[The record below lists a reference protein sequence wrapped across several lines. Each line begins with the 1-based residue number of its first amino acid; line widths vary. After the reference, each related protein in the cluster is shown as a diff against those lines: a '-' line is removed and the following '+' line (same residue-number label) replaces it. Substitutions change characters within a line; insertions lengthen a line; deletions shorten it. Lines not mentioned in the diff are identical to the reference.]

1 MQAIKQEFGTNN
13 ENPLSKT
20 DGDIDIDIGEQCL
33 EFGKILGLIKPV
45 SREVLFAALD
55 NGNYAHNL
63 LTCRRNPDFMDYLL
77 NNPPE
82 STIVKGQKDSKLI
95 SRTEKALLK
104 WSKTGFS
111 IVDDETLKRREEACL
126 SCSNLV
132 SPVNLAEDV
141 ILLENPEARIGERT
155 GKKICKICGCNASGK
170 MYRSSASCPD
180 KHPTVAGLTRWSEP
194 FE

>member
-1 MQAIKQEFGTNN
+1 MQAIRQEIGTHN
-13 ENPLSKT
+13 ESPLPKM
-20 DGDIDIDIGEQCL
+20 DGDVDIDIGEQCL
-33 EFGKILGLIKPV
+33 EFGKILGLTRPV

-63 LTCRRNPDFMDYLL
+63 LTCRRNPEFMDYLL

-82 STIVKGQKDSKLI
+82 SAIVQGPKDSKLI

-111 IVDDETLKRREEACL
+111 IVDDETLKSREKACL
-126 SCSNLV
+126 SCPNLV
-132 SPVNLAEDV
+132 SPVNRTEDV
-141 ILLENPEARIGERT
+141 VLLKDPEARIGERT
-155 GKKICKICGCNASGK
+155 GKKICKICGCNANGK

-180 KHPTVAGLTRWSEP
+180 KHPTMTGLTRWGEP
-194 FE
+194 LE